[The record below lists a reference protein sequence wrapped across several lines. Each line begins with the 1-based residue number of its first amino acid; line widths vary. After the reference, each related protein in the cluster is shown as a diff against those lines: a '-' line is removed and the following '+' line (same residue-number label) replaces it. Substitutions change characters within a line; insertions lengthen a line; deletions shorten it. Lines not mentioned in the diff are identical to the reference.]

1 MDYILFVIG
10 LILLVYSGKFLVQSG
25 VSIARHFNIPTLIIG
40 ITIIAFG
47 TSAPEL
53 IVSVKAAL
61 SGSPE
66 IAFGNVV
73 GSNISNIGLVL
84 AVTALIIPIPV
95 GKTSWRIDWP
105 VMMLASV
112 LLYVFTLNNVL
123 GFWES
128 FILFAMLAAYLFF
141 SVKTST
147 PDIISDKNDDNKPQY
162 KLGLSFVIV
171 IASSVGLA
179 YGADLL
185 VNSAVNIATEL
196 GVSKRVISITIV
208 AFGTSLPELTAS
220 IIAALKKQTDI
231 SIGNIIGSNI
241 FNIMAV
247 LGITGMIHPIAI
259 DHIAFSFDI
268 IWMMFVSVL
277 LFLFIFPFK
286 TVYLNRVEGSLL
298 FLSYILYLAA
308 VIGGFDFESLSST
321 FHFTLPWY

>member
-1 MDYILFVIG
+1 MDYILFAIG
-10 LILLVYSGKFLVQSG
+10 LVLLVYSGKYLVQSG
-25 VSIARHFNIPTLIIG
+25 VSVARHFNIPTLIIG
-40 ITIIAFG
+40 ITVIAFG

-61 SGSPE
+61 TGNPE
-66 IAFGNVV
+66 IAFGNVI

-84 AVTALIIPIPV
+84 AITALLIPIPV

-105 VMMLASV
+105 VMMLASI

-128 FILFAMLAAYLFF
+128 FTLFILLIAYLFY
-141 SVKTST
+141 SVKTSS
-147 PDIISDKNDDNKPQY
+147 PEVVSENNKDNKPQY
-162 KLGLSFVIV
+162 KLWLSFAIV
-171 IASSVGLA
+171 LTSSIGLA

-247 LGITGMIHPIAI
+247 LGITGMIHPIEI

-286 TVYLNRVEGSLL
+286 TVYLTRTEGVML
-298 FLSYILYLAA
+298 FLSYILYLTA
-308 VIGGFDFESLSST
+308 VIGGYDFESLSNT
-321 FHFTLPWY
+321 FHFILPWH

>member
-10 LILLVYSGKFLVQSG
+10 LILLVYSGKYLVQSG

-61 SGSPE
+61 TGSPE
-66 IAFGNVV
+66 IAFGNVI

-105 VMMLASV
+105 VMMMASV

-128 FILFAMLAAYLFF
+128 FVLFALLAAYLLY
-141 SVKTST
+141 SVKTSK
-147 PDIISDKNDDNKPQY
+147 PDIVSDKNVGNKPQY
-162 KLGLSFVIV
+162 KLWLSFVIV
-171 IASSVGLA
+171 LASSVGLA

-247 LGITGMIHPIAI
+247 LGITGMIHPIVI

>member
-1 MDYILFVIG
+1 MDYILFIAG
-10 LILLVYSGKFLVQSG
+10 LFLLVFSGKYLVQSG
-25 VSIARHFNIPTLIIG
+25 VSIARTFNIPTIIIG

-61 SGSPE
+61 SGNPE
-66 IAFGNVV
+66 IAFGNVI

-84 AVTALIIPIPV
+84 ALTALLIPIPV
-95 GKTSWRIDWP
+95 GKTSWKLDWP
-105 VMMLASV
+105 VMMIASI
-112 LLYVFTLNNVL
+112 LLYLFTLNNIL

-128 FILFAMLAAYLFF
+128 FVLFAGLVVYLLY
-141 SVKTST
+141 SVYSSKQ
-147 PDIISDKNDDNKPQY
+147 DEQNDEITNAPQY
-162 KLGLSFVIV
+162 KLWLAVLIVVLSSI
-171 IASSVGLA
+171 GLA

-185 VNSAVNIATEL
+185 VHSAVNIATNL

-247 LGITGMIHPIAI
+247 LGITGMIHPIEI

-268 IWMMFVSVL
+268 IWMMFVAVL

-286 TVYLNRVEGSLL
+286 TIYLNRVEGALL
-298 FLSYILYLAA
+298 LLSYLLYLAA
-308 VIGGFDFESLSST
+308 VIGGFDFESLSDT
-321 FHFTLPWY
+321 FHLSLPWFN

>member
-1 MDYILFVIG
+1 MDYLLFAVG
-10 LILLVYSGKFLVQSG
+10 LVLLVYSGKYLVQSG

-53 IVSVKAAL
+53 IVSIKAAL
-61 SGSPE
+61 TGSPE
-66 IAFGNVV
+66 IAFGNVI

-95 GKTSWRIDWP
+95 GKTSWRVDWP

-128 FILFAMLAAYLFF
+128 FALFALLITYLLY

-147 PDIISDKNDDNKPQY
+147 PVVLDEKNKNNKPQY
-162 KLGLSFVIV
+162 KLWLSFVIV
-171 IASSVGLA
+171 IAASVGLA

-185 VNSAVNIATEL
+185 VNSAVNIASKL

-247 LGITGMIHPIAI
+247 LGITGMIHPIEI

-286 TVYLNRVEGSLL
+286 TVYLNRVEGILL
-298 FLSYILYLAA
+298 FLSYLLYLAA
-308 VIGGFDFESLSST
+308 VIGGYDFESLSNT
-321 FHFTLPWY
+321 FHFALPWQ

>member
-1 MDYILFVIG
+1 MNYILFVVG

-25 VSIARHFNIPTLIIG
+25 VAIARHFNIPTLIIG

-61 SGSPE
+61 SGNPE

-84 AVTALIIPIPV
+84 ALTALLVPIPV
-95 GKTSWRIDWP
+95 GKTSWKIDWP
-105 VMMLASV
+105 VMMIASA
-112 LLYVFTLNNVL
+112 LLYIFTLNNVL

-128 FILFAMLAAYLFF
+128 FLLFAILIIYLSY
-141 SVKTST
+141 SVKVSK
-147 PDIISDKNDDNKPQY
+147 PDEQDDANKPQY
-162 KLGLSFVIV
+162 KLWPALIIV
-171 IASSVGLA
+171 VTSSIGLA

-185 VNSAVNIATEL
+185 VNSAVNIATAL
-196 GVSKRVISITIV
+196 GVSKRLISITIV

-241 FNIMAV
+241 FNILAV
-247 LGITGMIHPIAI
+247 LGITGMIHPIHI
-259 DHIAFSFDI
+259 NHIAFSFDI
-268 IWMMFVSVL
+268 IWMMFVAVL

-286 TVYLNRVEGSLL
+286 TIYLNRVEGALL
-298 FLSYILYLAA
+298 FLSYILYLVA
-308 VIGGFDFESLSST
+308 VIGGYDFESLSKT
-321 FHFTLPWY
+321 FNFMLPWH